1 MKKLLI
7 ATTAVAGLAMFAT
20 PAMAQGLSLDLGGF
34 YRGYALNIDDDA
46 PAGVNVRDLDLRHDS
61 EVYFTGEVTLDNGL
75 TVGVHNEIDL
85 GHESNAAA
93 GVPPA
98 GQAGQFDD
106 TTDET
111 YAYFSGNWGRVNLGR
126 EDGAQYLLQVAA
138 PSADSNIDG
147 LRQYF
152 SGKNFFGADR
162 LSALAINGWTPFAG
176 GVING
181 NANTKG
187 YDYANDMGRYANKLT
202 YFTPKFNG
210 FQAGVTYAPEMTD
223 GVKSINNGVGGMAT
237 DADAGH
243 FEDLW
248 EIAARWDGEFNGVG
262 LSFGAGYGHAS
273 LEVAGAGALPGTNTF
288 DDRTQWN
295 VSAAATWNQFS
306 AGVVY
311 KDDNHGLTGG
321 AGSFDQENT
330 WVVGL
335 AWDNGP
341 WHAGASY
348 LNSDYEF
355 TGATDVEYDR
365 FTVGGGYEF
374 GPGMSFRGAVAFGSH
389 DNNVAAADNRDFTQV
404 TLGTEVNF

>member
-34 YRGYALNIDDDA
+34 YRGYVLNIDDDEQG
-46 PAGVNVRDLDLRHDS
+46 AGVSPRDTVLRHDS

-75 TVGVHNEIDL
+75 TVGVHSEIDL
-85 GHESNAAA
+85 AHETNV
-93 GVPPA
+93 GV
-98 GQAGQFDD
+98 FDD

-111 YAYFSGNWGRVNLGR
+111 YAYFSGNWGRVNVGR

-152 SGKNFFGADR
+152 NGMNFYAGD
-162 LSALAINGWTPFAG
+162 LLAAAGINGWGIGAGVGAAG
-176 GVING
+176 G
-181 NANTKG
+181 KG
-187 YDYANDMGRYANKLT
+187 LDYANDMGRYVNKLT

-210 FQAGVTYAPEMTD
+210 FQAGVTYAPEVSD
-223 GVKSINNGVGGMAT
+223 GIQAINGNLGGTA
-237 DADAGH
+237 ADNTAGD
-243 FEDLW
+243 FEDLF
-248 EIAARWDGEFNGVG
+248 ELAARWDGEFNGVG
-262 LSFGAGYGHAS
+262 LSFGAGYGKMDTEAPAAA
-273 LEVAGAGALPGTNTF
+273 AGTIGT

-295 VSAAATWNQFS
+295 VAGAATWNQFS

-311 KDDNHGLTGG
+311 KEDDHGINATA
-321 AGSFDQENT
+321 AGHFEEENT

-335 AWDNGP
+335 GWANGP
-341 WHAGASY
+341 WSVGASW
-348 LNSDYEF
+348 LNSEYERR
-355 TGATDVEYDR
+355 AAADVEIDR
-365 FTVGGGYEF
+365 YTFGGGYEF
-374 GPGMSFRGAVAFGSH
+374 GPGMSFRGAVSFG
-389 DNNVAAADNRDFTQV
+389 DYDGVTGVAATNSRDFTQV

>member
-34 YRGYALNIDDDA
+34 YRGYALNIDDDN
-46 PAGVNVRDLDLRHDS
+46 PAGTSVRDFDLRHDS

-75 TVGVHNEIDL
+75 TVGVHSEIDL
-85 GHESNAAA
+85 GHEPGAS
-93 GVPPA
+93 V
-98 GQAGQFDD
+98 FDD

-138 PSADSNIDG
+138 PSADSNVDG
-147 LRQYF
+147 LRTYF
-152 SGKNFFGADR
+152 SGLNLDYSGGDR
-162 LSALAINGWTPFAG
+162 LVATGIHGFPVFAPGAVG
-176 GVING
+176 GSPNLK
-181 NANTKG
+181 AF
-187 YDYANDMGRYANKLT
+187 DYANDMGRYANKLT

-210 FQAGVTYAPEMTD
+210 FQAGVSYAPELTD
-223 GVKSINNGVGGMAT
+223 GIKDINNGVAGMST

-248 EIAARWDGEFNGVG
+248 EVAARWDGEFNGVG
-262 LSFGAGYGHAS
+262 LSFGAGYGNADV
-273 LEVAGAGALPGTNTF
+273 EAAGGAGLVGS

-295 VSAAATWNQFS
+295 VAAAATWQQFS
-306 AGVVY
+306 FGAVY
-311 KDDNHGLTGG
+311 KEDDHGTDGT
-321 AGSFDQENT
+321 AFDEENT

-335 AWDNGP
+335 GWANGP
-341 WHAGASY
+341 WSAGASY
-348 LNSDYEF
+348 MNSDFEYVA
-355 TGATDVEYDR
+355 ATDVEYDR
-365 FTVGGGYEF
+365 FTLGGGYEF
-374 GPGMSFRGAVAFGSH
+374 GPGMSFRGAVAFGSY
-389 DNNVAAADNRDFTQV
+389 DNNIGAGEPDRDFTQV

>member
-34 YRGYALNIDDDA
+34 YRGYALNMDDDA
-46 PAGVNVRDLDLRHDS
+46 PAAAGSFRDFNLRHDS
-61 EVYFTGEVTLDNGL
+61 EVYFTGEVTLDNGM

-85 GHESNAAA
+85 GHEGAANTI
-93 GVPPA
+93 
-98 GQAGQFDD
+98 FND

-138 PSADSNIDG
+138 PSADSNVDG

-152 SGKNFFGADR
+152 GGFNSYAGDR
-162 LSALAINGWTPFAG
+162 LAGLIDFGTHAIAGGAGGALSGSINGLG
-176 GVING
+176 Q
-181 NANTKG
+181 
-187 YDYANDMGRYANKLT
+187 DYANDMGRYTNKIT

-210 FQAGVTYAPEMTD
+210 FQAGVSYAPEVT
-223 GVKSINNGVGGMAT
+223 NGVQAINQNLHGQAS
-237 DADAGH
+237 DDDAGD

-248 EIAARWDGEFNGVG
+248 EVAARWDGEFNGVG

-273 LEVAGAGALPGTNTF
+273 TEVNAAAGAIGS

-295 VSAAATWNQFS
+295 VAAAATWNQFS

-311 KDDNHGLTGG
+311 KEDNHGITG
-321 AGSFDQENT
+321 AGAFDQEET
-330 WVVGL
+330 WAFGL

-348 LNSDYEF
+348 MNSDYEF
-355 TGATDVEYDR
+355 QGATRDPELDR
-365 FTVGGGYEF
+365 FTIGGGYEF
-374 GPGMSFRGAVAFGSH
+374 GPGMSFRGAVAFGEY
-389 DNNVAAADNRDFTQV
+389 DNILAAPGAGDSRDFTQV